1 MKHTPFDPVE
11 PHDPVSPRQVAQNP
25 KYELAANV
33 DRRRAVREAIRQH
46 PQAGVDEIVS
56 ELARRQI
63 EVSATLVMQE
73 FARSSQAP
81 ETD

>member
-11 PHDPVSPRQVAQNP
+11 PHDPISPRQAAQNP
-25 KYELAANV
+25 RSELAANV
-33 DRRRAVREAIRQH
+33 DRRRAVREALRQH
-46 PQAGVDEIVS
+46 PQAGIDEIVG

-73 FARSSQAP
+73 LARGSQTPAG
-81 ETD
+81 D